1 LGTLDFGGKGIMNEN
16 KKTRAIRRGRRL
28 LLVAITGI
36 YLGLAANCFGETKP
50 GACAGNSE
58 SRQLD
63 YWYGNW
69 AMTDRGGASAN
80 SISNVS
86 LSLDKCLFVERWD
99 SGKGHTAEK
108 MFAYSPDDKT
118 WYGMFADNEGR
129 AHIFLNGTVAS
140 GTAEFHGTS
149 RGPNGEEVLNKLRIV
164 QIQPNGLVETWE
176 KSMDHGVKWTTVYR
190 AEYLRTNP

>member
-1 LGTLDFGGKGIMNEN
+1 MNEN
-16 KKTRAIRRGRRL
+16 ERTRATRRGGSL
-28 LLVAITGI
+28 LLIAITAL
-36 YLGLAANCFGETKP
+36 YLGLAVNCFSETKA

-58 SRQLD
+58 SHQLD
-63 YWYGNW
+63 YWLGHW
-69 AMTDRGGASAN
+69 AMSGHSDASAH
-80 SISNVS
+80 STSNVS
-86 LSLDKCLFVERWD
+86 LALDKCLFVERWD
-99 SGKGHTAEK
+99 NGKGHTAEK
-108 MFAYSPDDKT
+108 MFAYSPDDKN

-164 QIQPNGLVETWE
+164 QMQPNGLMETWE
-176 KSMDHGVKWTTVYR
+176 KSTDHGVKWTTVYR

>member
-1 LGTLDFGGKGIMNEN
+1 
-16 KKTRAIRRGRRL
+16 
-28 LLVAITGI
+28 
-36 YLGLAANCFGETKP
+36 
-50 GACAGNSE
+50 
-58 SRQLD
+58 
-63 YWYGNW
+63 
-69 AMTDRGGASAN
+69 
-80 SISNVS
+80 
-86 LSLDKCLFVERWD
+86 
-99 SGKGHTAEK
+99 

-129 AHIFLNGTVAS
+129 AHAFLNGTVAS

-176 KSMDHGVKWTTVYR
+176 KSTDHGVKWTTVYR